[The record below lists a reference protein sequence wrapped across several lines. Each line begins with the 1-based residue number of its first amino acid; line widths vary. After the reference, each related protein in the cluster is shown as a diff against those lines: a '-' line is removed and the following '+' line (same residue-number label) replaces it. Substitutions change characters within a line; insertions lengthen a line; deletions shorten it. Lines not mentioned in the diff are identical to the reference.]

1 MDKFGRKYLYYSII
15 GAVLLTYT
23 ARLYQ
28 LQLIYR
34 DEFGRKSE
42 ENSIRSIMREPVRG
56 YIYDRNGILL
66 VDNGPSYTVTITPS
80 GYDSAATPFLASI
93 LGVTPEFIR
102 DRVEKGRAYS
112 RFVPAKIKR
121 DLNFRPLAVIE
132 EYRYQL
138 PGVDYQIESKRYYP
152 APVRASHLLGYSK
165 EITDRQLQEFGDAYR
180 QGDVIGSSGIEAS
193 YETALR
199 GSKGYEFITVDAQ
212 GRTIRSFED
221 GRRDV
226 QPREGFDL
234 YLALDSYVQ
243 AVAESSL
250 AGKRGAVVALEPT
263 SGAVIALVSKPDYD
277 LSIFSGVTPPEVW
290 NTMNADTTHALFNRA
305 TMTKYPPGS
314 AYKMVLAAAAVEE
327 EIIDTNWTVNCTGE
341 FRFGNRIFKD
351 LHVHGTVNVLQAI
364 KVSCNVFF
372 YQLMLTTGFEHWTN
386 YSAEFG
392 FGQRTRIDIAEETSG
407 ILPSAEYFDKL
418 YGERNWTEG
427 YLVNLGIGQG
437 ELGVSPIQM
446 ACYAVA
452 LANKG
457 VVPQPHAVDS
467 VLDKQKKQIKRFEH
481 SVRRLNISDRTWE
494 IVREGMFRVVNA
506 PGGTGW
512 AARLPGTAVGGKTGT
527 AQNPHGDDHAW
538 FVGFAPFEN
547 PRIAVAVLVENAG
560 FGGTVAAPI
569 ARRVM
574 ETFLKLDSRP
584 SKPQEELKTTIASA
598 DFPAVPATYTDEQR

>member
-1 MDKFGRKYLYYSII
+1 MDKLGRKYLYYSII
-15 GAVLLTYT
+15 GAVFLTYT

-42 ENSIRSIMREPVRG
+42 ENSIRSIVREPVRG
-56 YIYDRNGILL
+56 YIYDRNGILI

-93 LGVTPEFIR
+93 LGVPPEFVH

-121 DLNFRPLAVIE
+121 DLNFRTLAVIE

-165 EITDRQLQEFGDAYR
+165 EITDRQLEEFGDAYR

-221 GRRDV
+221 GKRDIR
-226 QPREGFDL
+226 PKEGFDL

-250 AGKRGAVVALEPT
+250 AGKRGAVVALDPT

-277 LSIFSGVTPPEVW
+277 LSIFSGVTPPQVW

-314 AYKMVLAAAAVEE
+314 AYKMVLAAAALEE
-327 EIIDTNWTVNCTGE
+327 EIIDTNWTVDCTGE
-341 FRFGNRIFKD
+341 FQLGNKIFKD
-351 LHVHGTVNVLQAI
+351 LHVHGTVNVIQAI

-372 YQLMLTTGFEHWTN
+372 YQLMLTTGIEHWTN

-392 FGQRTRIDIAEETSG
+392 FGQPTGIDIAEETSG

-446 ACYAVA
+446 ACYAMA

-457 VVPQPHAVDS
+457 TVYQPHAVDS
-467 VLDKQKKQIKRFEH
+467 VLDNQKKQIKQFEH
-481 SVRRLNISDRTWE
+481 SVRRLKISDRTWE

-512 AARLPGTAVGGKTGT
+512 AA
-527 AQNPHGDDHAW
+527 
-538 FVGFAPFEN
+538 
-547 PRIAVAVLVENAG
+547 
-560 FGGTVAAPI
+560 
-569 ARRVM
+569 
-574 ETFLKLDSRP
+574 
-584 SKPQEELKTTIASA
+584 
-598 DFPAVPATYTDEQR
+598 